1 MHPLFLPS
9 CPSFVVLSFLSFP
22 SSVSFEVALP
32 VQCPPVRGSCSQAGK
47 QGVCQTQCCLHQ
59 GRQHDAEANF
69 HLQSWEMLNRVEGFM
84 AWKPGPA
91 SPASS
96 KQRRASRRL
105 TTLSRIGA
113 SAKWPGIFF
122 FSTIKRLSKLRQHF
136 SHVGFPFS
144 ITSLALVPSN
154 HTPDPKL
161 HNSRCFRR
169 THCSDTSTL
178 KKAEVPA
185 WSTTKLTWEFTC
197 KVCLR
202 VFPRRSRCFTRRIYY
217 ILQSF
222 ELRKVQISHSIQL
235 LMCEGLFSLD
245 DFAGWIFLWR
255 CLHWLGRL
263 NVSEANA
270 FNIVLLVVFLDQCI
284 ETWDFLITL
293 LELFE
298 KLFFHLQGSHMVAT
312 LWLWSFQG
320 LFLASCYPQWCC
332 STHWQRVRNQEMD
345 QWNLILHGTSHMSL
359 SWFFAA
365 TVHLSCL
372 CLQGRWCHTRS
383 LVQAGPQKFW
393 DGVFSKISTVNYHH
407 HLWYP
412 IMYSNHHSCWIIRVG
427 CRSF

>member
-1 MHPLFLPS
+1 MLGHWDPNIGHNQWQFLRMVLCILYS
-9 CPSFVVLSFLSFP
+9 CLLVLRLSFFLSFLFLLLFLSRWLFRFSAP
-22 SSVSFEVALP
+22 RYGVLVLKLEKKGF
-32 VQCPPVRGSCSQAGK
+32 VRLNA
-47 QGVCQTQCCLHQ
+47 VCTKV
-59 GRQHDAEANF
+59 DNMMAEANF

-144 ITSLALVPSN
+144 ITSLALAPSN

-202 VFPRRSRCFTRRIYY
+202 VFPRRSRCFTRRTYY

-298 KLFFHLQGSHMVAT
+298 KLFFHYKGAT
-312 LWLWSFQG
+312 W
-320 LFLASCYPQWCC
+320 
-332 STHWQRVRNQEMD
+332 
-345 QWNLILHGTSHMSL
+345 
-359 SWFFAA
+359 
-365 TVHLSCL
+365 
-372 CLQGRWCHTRS
+372 
-383 LVQAGPQKFW
+383 
-393 DGVFSKISTVNYHH
+393 
-407 HLWYP
+407 
-412 IMYSNHHSCWIIRVG
+412 
-427 CRSF
+427 